1 MIKIHMKKEVNL
13 KIFMYSTNSPELQ
26 LLSNYLNTRSDE
38 ELLSEVVK
46 LRKQRKQIS
55 EIQTKLN
62 LTWFLVA
69 TILTSYGI
77 EKMGK

>member
-1 MIKIHMKKEVNL
+1 MKKEVNL

-38 ELLSEVVK
+38 DLLSEVVK

-62 LTWFLVA
+62 LTG
-69 TILTSYGI
+69 SECQQY
-77 EKMGK
+77 

>member
-77 EKMGK
+77 EKIGK

>member
-13 KIFMYSTNSPELQ
+13 KIFMYSMNSPELQ

-62 LTWFLVA
+62 LTG
-69 TILTSYGI
+69 SECPQY
-77 EKMGK
+77 

>member
-38 ELLSEVVK
+38 DLLSEVVK

-62 LTWFLVA
+62 LTG
-69 TILTSYGI
+69 SECQQY
-77 EKMGK
+77 

>member
-1 MIKIHMKKEVNL
+1 MKKEVNL

-62 LTWFLVA
+62 LTGFECKQ
-69 TILTSYGI
+69 Y
-77 EKMGK
+77 

>member
-62 LTWFLVA
+62 LTG
-69 TILTSYGI
+69 SECQQY
-77 EKMGK
+77 

>member
-1 MIKIHMKKEVNL
+1 MKKEVNL

-62 LTWFLVA
+62 LTG
-69 TILTSYGI
+69 SECQQY
-77 EKMGK
+77 

>member
-1 MIKIHMKKEVNL
+1 MKKEVNL

-77 EKMGK
+77 EKIGK

>member
-1 MIKIHMKKEVNL
+1 MKKEVNL

>member
-13 KIFMYSTNSPELQ
+13 KIFMYSMNSPELQ

-62 LTWFLVA
+62 LTG
-69 TILTSYGI
+69 SECQQY
-77 EKMGK
+77 